1 VNVPPPVEAVV
12 RALDLTEPDRDG
24 LHELG
29 ARDWE
34 TALDFLDR
42 NQMTLVFGAACE
54 SELPDDVR
62 ARIAADREKNRQRLG
77 NLRAE
82 YESIRSTLAHDSVDH
97 ALLKGFSHGAEYLPR
112 PELRPQYD
120 LDLLVP
126 PKKIEQ
132 ASRAVQAL
140 GFESVT
146 PQSGA
151 PVDHLPPLVRKTGW
165 EWRGDY
171 FDPEIPPVVELHHRL
186 WDAETEG
193 FPAPGVETF
202 WERRR
207 DGYLDPVDRL
217 AYAALHL
224 LRHLLR
230 GSVKLLHVYELAW
243 FVHAEHEE
251 RFWGRRAKLQSAELR
266 QAQNFALALAAAWFQ
281 PRLPP
286 PLIGELSALPP
297 RIQTWFEEYRWAPL
311 EAQFHPVKSEIW
323 LHLELL
329 DSRSKRRRAIR
340 RKLLP
345 ATLPGPIEGQF
356 GARPSPLGRAWR
368 YARHLATRTLR
379 HTRALWRLTADARR
393 WRKAKN
399 S

>member
-1 VNVPPPVEAVV
+1 MNVPPPVGAVV

-24 LHELG
+24 LRKLS

-34 TALDFLDR
+34 TALAFLDR

-54 SELPDDVR
+54 SALPDDVR
-62 ARIAADREKNRQRLG
+62 ARIAADEEKNRRRLE

-82 YESIRSTLAHDSVDH
+82 YEAIQSALSDNSIEH
-97 ALLKGFSHGAEYLPR
+97 ALLKGFSHGGDYLPR
-112 PELRPQYD
+112 PELRPHYD

-126 PKKIEQ
+126 SEQIEQ
-132 ASRAVQAL
+132 ACEAVQAL

-165 EWRGDY
+165 EWKGDY

-193 FPAPGVETF
+193 FPAPGVEAF

-217 AYAALHL
+217 GYAALHL

-243 FVHAEHEE
+243 FLHANHDA
-251 RFWGRRAKLQSAELR
+251 RFWGRRVKLHSGELR
-266 QAQNFALALAAAWFQ
+266 QAQDLALALAAAWFQ
-281 PRLPP
+281 PRLPA

-297 RIQTWFEEYRWAPL
+297 RIRTWFEEYRWAPL

-329 DSRSKRRRAIR
+329 DSKPKRRRAVR
-340 RKLLP
+340 RKLFP

-356 GARPSPLGRAWR
+356 GARPSLPGRAWR
-368 YARHLATRTLR
+368 YARHLVARTLR
-379 HTRALWRLTADARR
+379 HLRALGRFAGDARR
-393 WRKAKN
+393 WKKARPR
-399 S
+399 